1 MTDSTTALRVD
12 LTGQVREYDL
22 GTDQSQQYR
31 VIGRALFDSAE
42 AVEHIERPDGPNVV
56 VLARVHRAGQPINVR
71 AAEVSDELESQITQ
85 LVEGEVL
92 FIGYISATD
101 VITSLPE
108 DVAALIR
115 EVCSRP

>member
-1 MTDSTTALRVD
+1 MTATTTALHID
-12 LTGQVREYDL
+12 PIGQVREYDL
-22 GTDQSQQYR
+22 GADQSQQYR
-31 VIGRALFDSAE
+31 VIGRALLDSAE
-42 AVEHIERPDGPNVV
+42 AVEHIERPQGPNVV
-56 VLARVHRAGQPINVR
+56 ILARVHRAGQPLNIR

-101 VITSLPE
+101 TITSLPE